1 MNVHAFTISHTQ
13 AGNIFGMSSTGKG
26 EASAQEKQLQEDF
39 EHTEMKI
46 NDAYISNTRHITVE
60 DNPAYGQHTPHIS
73 TEDNVAYG
81 QMAPQIP
88 MEDNQAYGQNSPQIS
103 TKDNVEYGQMAPQI
117 PMEDDTEYAVI
128 DNFGDLTSRQDQY
141 DYEEI

>member
-1 MNVHAFTISHTQ
+1 MNVHTFTISHTQ

-26 EASAQEKQLQEDF
+26 EASAQAKQQLQEDF
-39 EHTEMKI
+39 EQTEMKI
-46 NDAYISNTRHITVE
+46 NDAYISNTYHIAIE
-60 DNPAYGQHTPHIS
+60 DNPAYGQHTPYIS

-88 MEDNQAYGQNSPQIS
+88 MED
-103 TKDNVEYGQMAPQI
+103 
-117 PMEDDTEYAVI
+117 DTEYTVI
-128 DNFGDLTSRQDQY
+128 DNFGDLTSRQDHY